1 MAEYGNGV
9 SFGQACTYD
18 KERIKMAFQG
28 KLMIGESVNGFEYEK
43 ADKDEC
49 KRYILGAYDE
59 AVYQARTAMASGR
72 ALERMLFD
80 ILPERSAVDFMK
92 YMQYYEEERR
102 KADAESPYKYEESAE
117 EY

>member
-49 KRYILGAYDE
+49 KRYIVL
-59 AVYQARTAMASGR
+59 
-72 ALERMLFD
+72 
-80 ILPERSAVDFMK
+80 
-92 YMQYYEEERR
+92 
-102 KADAESPYKYEESAE
+102 
-117 EY
+117 